1 MAEEAPLRLDGSVAW
16 NEATG
21 WHYEPGSFRPLAKEA
36 TDGALSYIVT
46 DHLGTPRELLGEG
59 GDLLWA
65 AEYRTWGAV
74 RRLWVAQAD
83 NDNAARAHNWSP
95 SSSGDDPPSGWF
107 SLALKDDPEAI
118 DALQICLIRFQG
130 QWEDGET
137 GLSYNRFRHY
147 EAALG
152 QYASPDPI
160 GILGGTRQQGY
171 VSHPTA

>member
-1 MAEEAPLRLDGSVAW
+1 M
-16 NEATG
+16 
-21 WHYEPGSFRPLAKEA
+21 
-36 TDGALSYIVT
+36 
-46 DHLGTPRELLGEG
+46 
-59 GDLLWA
+59 
-65 AEYRTWGAV
+65 
-74 RRLWVAQAD
+74 RRLWVAQSD
-83 NDNAARAHNWSP
+83 NDNAARARNWSP
-95 SSSGDDPPSGWF
+95 SSSGNGPPSGGRSF
-107 SLALKDDPEAI
+107 GSLALKDDPEAI
-118 DALQICLIRFQG
+118 DALQICPIRFQG